1 MGTKNKVPKL
11 KSTDTILKSGAVINS
26 KGVEI
31 HPKGTFMSTS
41 NPKFNLKKNN
51 TSKSNSTT
59 TTDAT
64 TTTKKKGLAKFAED
78 HKESLAAIEKIGKGA
93 SALDPLTDSGNRPG
107 STGSPLGDKGA
118 DINPYT
124 VVRGESDILSAKER
138 KRLKSLN
145 A

>member
-1 MGTKNKVPKL
+1 MGTKNKVPNLATQRNNALKKL
-11 KSTDTILKSGAVINS
+11 NAPFGNTRAQNDAL
-26 KGVEI
+26 
-31 HPKGTFMSTS
+31 
-41 NPKFNLKKNN
+41 LKKNN
-51 TSKSNSTT
+51 LGNLTTKSNTTGSTT
-59 TTDAT
+59 KE
-64 TTTKKKGLAKFAED
+64 KKSALSKFATK
-78 HKESLAAIEKIGKGA
+78 HKNSLKAIEKIGEGA

-107 STGSPLGDKGA
+107 STGSALGDKGA